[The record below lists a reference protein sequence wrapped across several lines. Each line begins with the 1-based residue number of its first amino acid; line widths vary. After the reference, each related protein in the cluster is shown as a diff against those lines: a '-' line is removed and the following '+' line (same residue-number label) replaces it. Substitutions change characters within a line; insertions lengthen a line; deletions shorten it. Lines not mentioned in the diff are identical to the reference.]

1 MDADQEEPSRRV
13 VARRLEDALPA
24 LLEEEPVLV
33 LNGART
39 VGKSTLLARIATEAD
54 RAVLD
59 LDDLATRDAVAA
71 DPALFAS
78 GPAPVLVDEFQKV
91 PELLDAVK
99 AELNKDLRPGRF
111 VLTGSTRYTALPRLA
126 QSLTGRVHVVD
137 VWPLSQGELA
147 GTRETFCKQL
157 LDDPAA
163 LVGGTQTPETREGYE
178 QRVLAGGF
186 PLAVRRS
193 AAARARWFRDYI
205 SLVISR
211 DVLEIRQ
218 VRQRDSLP
226 RLLRVLAAQ
235 TGQVLNIRKAAEQA
249 HLEPPVAGDYLAL
262 LEAVF
267 LVHRLPAWGRTLGSR
282 VAGLPKTHLVD
293 SGLASHLLG
302 LTTKRLTTRQP
313 AVLTEFG
320 HVLET
325 FVVNEVLRQASWLD
339 EPVVTGHFRTHDQ
352 VEVDLVMESY
362 DGRVTGIEVKA
373 SSRVTQQDLRG
384 LRMLRDKLGD
394 TFTGGVLLN
403 LGDRAYTI
411 DERIH
416 VLPVSALWA

>member
-1 MDADQEEPSRRV
+1 MDADREEASGDV
-13 VARRLEDALPA
+13 VARRLESILQTLVD
-24 LLEEEPVLV
+24 EEPVLV

-39 VGKSTLLARIATEAD
+39 VGKSTLLARLATQAG
-54 RAVLD
+54 RRVLD
-59 LDDLATRDAVAA
+59 LDDLATRDAVTA
-71 DPALFAS
+71 DPSLFAA

-99 AELNKDLRPGRF
+99 AELNRDLRPGRF
-111 VLTGSTRYTALPRLA
+111 VLTGSTRYTALPRVA
-126 QSLTGRVHVVD
+126 QSLTGRVHVID

-147 GTRETFCKQL
+147 GKHESFCEHL
-157 LDDPAA
+157 LDDPAS
-163 LVGGTQTPETREGYE
+163 LVDGARGPETREGYE
-178 QRVLAGGF
+178 RRVLTGGY

-193 AAARARWFRDYI
+193 ATARARWFRDYV
-205 SLVISR
+205 SLVVSR
-211 DVLEIRQ
+211 DVMEIRQ

-249 HLEPPVAGDYLAL
+249 HLESSVAGDYLAL

-302 LTTKRLTTRQP
+302 LTARRLATRQP
-313 AVLTEFG
+313 AVLSEFG

-325 FVVNEVLRQASWLD
+325 FVVNEALRQASWLD
-339 EPVVTGHFRTHDQ
+339 EPVITGHFRTHDQ

-362 DGRVTGIEVKA
+362 DGRTAGIEVKA
-373 SSRVTQQDLRG
+373 SSRVSQQDLRG
-384 LRMLRDKLGD
+384 LRMLRDKLGGA
-394 TFTGGVLLN
+394 FTGGVLLN
-403 LGDRAYTI
+403 LGERSYTI

-416 VLPVSALWA
+416 VLPVSTLWA

>member
-1 MDADQEEPSRRV
+1 MDADREEPLRQV
-13 VARRLEDALPA
+13 VARRLEDALPS

-39 VGKSTLLARIATEAD
+39 VGKSTLLARIAAGAD
-54 RAVLD
+54 RTVLD

-71 DPALFAS
+71 DPALFAG

-99 AELNKDLRPGRF
+99 AELNRDLRPGRF
-111 VLTGSTRYTALPRLA
+111 VLTGSTRYTALPRVA

-147 GTRETFCKQL
+147 GKRETFCTQL

-163 LVGGTQTPETREGYE
+163 LVGRTQAPETREGYE

-186 PLAVRRS
+186 PLALQRT
-193 AAARARWFRDYI
+193 AASRTRWFRDYL

-249 HLEPPVAGDYLAL
+249 HLEPSMAGDYLAL

-282 VAGLPKTHLVD
+282 VSGQPKTHLVD

-302 LTTKRLTTRQP
+302 LTAKRLSTRQP

-325 FVVNEVLRQASWLD
+325 FVVNEALRQASWLD
-339 EPVVTGHFRTHDQ
+339 EPIVTGHFRTHDQ
-352 VEVDLVMESY
+352 VEVDLVMESH
-362 DGRVTGIEVKA
+362 DGRTTGIEVKA

-394 TFTGGVLLN
+394 TFAGGVLLN

>member
-1 MDADQEEPSRRV
+1 MEQDQGEQSDQV
-13 VARRLEDALPA
+13 VTRRLESSLPT
-24 LLEEEPVLV
+24 LLAEEPVVV

-39 VGKSTLLARIATEAD
+39 VGKSTLLSRIATQAG
-54 RAVLD
+54 RTVLD
-59 LDDLATRDAVAA
+59 MDDLATRDAIAA
-71 DPALFAS
+71 DPALFAG

-111 VLTGSTRYTALPRLA
+111 VLTGSTRYTALPAVA

-137 VWPLSQGELA
+137 VWPLSQGELE
-147 GTRETFCKQL
+147 GTHETFCEQL
-157 LDDPAA
+157 LDDPAS
-163 LVGGTQTPETREGYE
+163 LVDGATASESREGYE

-186 PLAVRRS
+186 PLALRRTGAS
-193 AAARARWFRDYI
+193 RARWFRDYV

-218 VRQRDSLP
+218 VRQRESLP

-235 TGQVLNIRKAAEQA
+235 TGQVLNLRKASEQA
-249 HLEPPVAGDYLAL
+249 RLEPSATGDYFTL

-302 LTTKRLTTRQP
+302 LTERRLGTRRP

-325 FVVNEVLRQASWLD
+325 FVVNEVLRQTSWLD

-352 VEVDLVMESY
+352 VEVGLVIESY
-362 DGRVTGIEVKA
+362 DGRVAGIEVKA

-394 TFTGGVLLN
+394 AFTGGVLLN

-416 VLPVSALWA
+416 VLPVSALWT

>member
-1 MDADQEEPSRRV
+1 MEG
-13 VARRLEDALPA
+13 ALQT
-24 LLEEEPVLV
+24 LLGEEPVLV

-39 VGKSTLLARIATEAD
+39 VGKSTLLAGIAARAD
-54 RAVLD
+54 RTVLD
-59 LDDLATRDAVAA
+59 LDDLATREAVAA
-71 DPALFAS
+71 DPALFAG

-99 AELNKDLRPGRF
+99 AELNRDLRTGRF
-111 VLTGSTRYTALPRLA
+111 VLTGSTRYTALPRVA

-137 VWPLSQGELA
+137 VWPLSQGELE
-147 GTRETFCKQL
+147 GTRETFCEHL

-163 LVGGTQTPETREGYE
+163 LIGKVRTPETREGYE

-193 AAARARWFRDYI
+193 ATARSRWFRDYV
-205 SLVISR
+205 SLVINR

-218 VRQRDSLP
+218 VRQRDALP

-235 TGQVLNIRKAAEQA
+235 TGQVLNNRKAAEQA
-249 HLEPPVAGDYLAL
+249 LLEPSVTGDYLAL

-282 VAGLPKTHLVD
+282 VAGMPKVHLVD

-302 LTTKRLTTRQP
+302 LTTRRLAGRQP

-325 FVVNEVLRQASWLD
+325 FAVNEVLRQVSWLE
-339 EPVVTGHFRTHDQ
+339 EPVITGHFRTHDQ
-352 VEVDLVMESY
+352 IEVDLVVESY
-362 DGRVTGIEVKA
+362 DGRTAGVEVKA

-394 TFTGGVLLN
+394 AYTGGVLLN
-403 LGDRAYTI
+403 LGNRAYTI

-416 VLPVSALWA
+416 VLPLSTLWT

>member
-1 MDADQEEPSRRV
+1 MDAERQERSGQI
-13 VARRLEDALPA
+13 VARRLEGVLQA
-24 LLEEEPVLV
+24 LLGEEPVVV

-39 VGKSTLLARIATEAD
+39 VGKSTLLAEIAKRAD
-54 RAVLD
+54 RTVMD

-71 DPALFAS
+71 DPGLFAS
-78 GPAPVLVDEFQKV
+78 GPAPVLVEEFQKV

-99 AELNKDLRPGRF
+99 AELNQDLRPGRF
-111 VLTGSTRYTALPRLA
+111 VLTGSTRYAALPRVA
-126 QSLTGRVHVVD
+126 QSLTGCVHVVD

-147 GTRETFCKQL
+147 GTAETFCEQL
-157 LDDPAA
+157 VDDPAT
-163 LVGGTQTPETREGYE
+163 LVSRVQEPEKREGYE
-178 QRVLAGGF
+178 KRVLAGGF

-193 AAARARWFRDYI
+193 STARARWFRDYV

-249 HLEPPVAGDYLAL
+249 HLEPSVAGDYLAL

-282 VAGLPKTHLVD
+282 VAGLPKTHMVD

-302 LTTKRLTTRQP
+302 LTARRLATRQP

-325 FVVNEVLRQASWLD
+325 FVVNEVLRQTSWLG

-352 VEVDLVMESY
+352 VEVDLVMEAY
-362 DGRVTGIEVKA
+362 DGRTTGVEVKA

-384 LRMLRDKLGD
+384 LRTLRDKLGD
-394 TFTGGVLLN
+394 AFTGGVILN

-411 DERIH
+411 DDRIH
-416 VLPVSALWA
+416 VLPVSTLWA

>member
-1 MDADQEEPSRRV
+1 MLDDVVVRRQEETLR
-13 VARRLEDALPA
+13 A
-24 LLEEEPVLV
+24 LLGEEPVIV

-39 VGKSTLLARIATEAD
+39 VGKSTLLSAIGARAH
-54 RAVLD
+54 RKVLD
-59 LDDLATRDAVAA
+59 FDDLATRDAVAA
-71 DPALFAS
+71 DPALFAAEPS
-78 GPAPVLVDEFQKV
+78 PVLVDEFQKV
-91 PELLDAVK
+91 PELLDAIK

-111 VLTGSTRYTALPRLA
+111 VLTGSTRYTALPSVA

-147 GTRETFCKQL
+147 GTRETFCEQM
-157 LDDPAA
+157 LDDPVS
-163 LVGGTQTPETREGYE
+163 LISRRQEGETRDGYE

-186 PLAVRRS
+186 PLALRRS
-193 AAARARWFRDYI
+193 AAARSRWFRDYV

-235 TGQVLNIRKAAEQA
+235 TGQVLNIRKAAEQSQ
-249 HLEPPVAGDYLAL
+249 LEPSVAGDYLTL

-267 LVHRLPAWGRTLGSR
+267 LLHRLPAWGRTLGSR
-282 VAGLPKTHLVD
+282 VAGLPKIHLVD
-293 SGLASHLLG
+293 AGLASHLLG
-302 LTTKRLTTRQP
+302 LTTRRLANREP
-313 AVLTEFG
+313 VVLTEFG

-325 FVVNEVLRQASWLD
+325 FVVGEVLRQAGWLD
-339 EPVVTGHFRTHDQ
+339 EPVLTGHFRTHDQ
-352 VEVDLVMESY
+352 VEVDLVMEAY
-362 DGRVTGIEVKA
+362 DGRTAGIEVKS

-384 LRMLRDKLGD
+384 LRMLRDKLGKA
-394 TFTGGVLLN
+394 FTGGVLLN

-416 VLPVSALWA
+416 VLPVSRLWA

>member
-1 MDADQEEPSRRV
+1 MDADREEPLGQV
-13 VARRLEDALPA
+13 LARRLEDALPS

-39 VGKSTLLARIATEAD
+39 VGKSTLLARIATGAD

-59 LDDLATRDAVAA
+59 LDDLATRDAVTA
-71 DPALFAS
+71 DPALFAG

-91 PELLDAVK
+91 PEFLDAVK
-99 AELNKDLRPGRF
+99 AELNKNLRPGRF
-111 VLTGSTRYTALPRLA
+111 VLTGSTRYTALPRVA

-147 GTRETFCKQL
+147 GTRETFCENL
-157 LDDPAA
+157 LDHPAV
-163 LVGGTQTPETREGYE
+163 LVGRTQARESREGYE

-186 PLAVRRS
+186 PLALRRP
-193 AAARARWFRDYI
+193 AASRTRWFRDYL

-249 HLEPPVAGDYLAL
+249 HLEQSVAGDYLAL

-282 VAGLPKTHLVD
+282 VSGLPKTHLVD

-302 LTTKRLTTRQP
+302 LTTKRLSTRQP

-362 DGRVTGIEVKA
+362 DGRTTGIEVKA